1 MAEGEKKAARP
12 DLLKGLKA
20 VFSILD
26 ESHRKQVTDVTEFE
40 IRELEN
46 LFILLL
52 MGSFS
57 GMPSPPSFISAELLP
72 HLEHEINVLNS
83 RAMRSSD
90 SFAEII
96 SVLDID

>member
-1 MAEGEKKAARP
+1 MADGEKRP
-12 DLLKGLKA
+12 DGPKLLKGLKA
-20 VFSILD
+20 FFSTLD

-46 LFILLL
+46 LFVLLL

-72 HLEHEINVLNS
+72 HLEHEIRVLNS
-83 RAMRSSD
+83 RAMRASD

-96 SVLDID
+96 SILDVD

>member
-1 MAEGEKKAARP
+1 MAEGEKGPERLN
-12 DLLKGLKA
+12 LLKGLKA
-20 VFSILD
+20 VFSTLD